1 MPGAS
6 LGTGRSRVIPVKAL
20 LDRLGS
26 GANSLSWSSY
36 LPDEL
41 QPPELRAARLKT
53 ASNFCSSSAM
63 SHWGEEIEEVSSED
77 LQGSPLDDLQLEGRV
92 WSLSK
97 EAHGCRQVQTA
108 LDSAP
113 SDAAREALALELR
126 GHVLEACKC
135 PHANHVLQKIILLL
149 PASSLQFIV
158 DELMAGAIAPMV
170 RHKYGCRIIQ
180 RLVEHCCASQVHK
193 LVEIALK
200 DIPTLG
206 RHPYGTYVIQ
216 NILQH
221 GTHEHR
227 RRIVAAVIKGIGV
240 LGAESNGC
248 AVVSAALSYGLDR
261 DRYAL
266 AQVVLREH
274 GLLCFMANS
283 RHGHTAAMRVLDLLG
298 GDDQVVARARLQAQA
313 ASLRLSRY
321 GRIVVEYMEAGN
333 SDQSFLSAASRA
345 GA

>member
-1 MPGAS
+1 MLAQATSIPPAS
-6 LGTGRSRVIPVKAL
+6 LGAGRSRAIPVKAL
-20 LDRLGS
+20 LDRLCS

-63 SHWGEEIEEVSSED
+63 SRWGEEIEEASSEG
-77 LQGSPLDDLQLEGRV
+77 LQGSL
-92 WSLSK
+92 WTICSSK
-97 EAHGCRQVQTA
+97 AGFGASPRRPTAAVRCRQHSTVRRA
-108 LDSAP
+108 MRP
-113 SDAAREALALELR
+113 
-126 GHVLEACKC
+126 VLEACKC